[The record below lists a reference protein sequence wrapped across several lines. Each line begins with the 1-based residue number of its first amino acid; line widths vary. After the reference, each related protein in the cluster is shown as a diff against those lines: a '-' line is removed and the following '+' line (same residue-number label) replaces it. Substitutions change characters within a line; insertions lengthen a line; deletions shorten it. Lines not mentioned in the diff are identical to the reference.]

1 MNEELARSLEP
12 LHAEAYGWAVHCC
25 EGSHAD
31 ASDVL
36 QNAYL
41 KVLQSKATW
50 QGRAT
55 LKTWWF
61 GVIRLSAKEERRRR
75 RFRESLPGEVLRLCF
90 HEVTPPPV
98 PPPCSIELDETAREL
113 RACLKQLPARQAE
126 ILHLVFYQDLT
137 LSEAAEIRGVSLG
150 SARTHY
156 DRAKTR
162 LRELLPPSSL
172 ES

>member
-1 MNEELARSLEP
+1 MNDELASSLEP
-12 LHAEAYGWAVHCC
+12 LHAEAFGWARHCC
-25 EGSHAD
+25 EGSHTE

-41 KVLQSKATW
+41 KVIQGKAIW
-50 QGRAT
+50 QGRAN

-75 RFRESLPGEVLRLCF
+75 RFRESLPGKVLRLCLL
-90 HEVTPPPV
+90 EVSPPLA
-98 PPPCSIELDETAREL
+98 PPCRLEFDEAARQL
-113 RACLKQLPARQAE
+113 RSCLARLPARQAE

-137 LSEAAEIRGVSLG
+137 LSEAAGIMGISIG

-162 LRELLPPSSL
+162 MRELLALSTT